1 MKYELPV
8 ISIVL
13 VIALSKMYK
22 VPGWLIVVPITFL
35 LFTLFKMNTLFFNEE
50 KTGLVSRVSSGI

>member
-1 MKYELPV
+1 MYDVPV

-22 VPGWLIVVPITFL
+22 VPGWLIVVPITFV
-35 LFTLFKMNTLFFNEE
+35 LFTLFKINTLFFNEE
-50 KTGLVSRVSSGI
+50 KTGLVSRVI

>member
-8 ISIVL
+8 ISIVF

-22 VPGWLIVVPITFL
+22 VPGWLIVVPVTFV
-35 LFTLFKMNTLFFNEE
+35 LFTLFKINTLFFNEE
-50 KTGLVSRVSSGI
+50 KTGLVSRVTM

>member
-1 MKYELPV
+1 MYDVPV

-22 VPGWLIVVPITFL
+22 VPGWLIVVPITFV
-35 LFTLFKMNTLFFNEE
+35 LFTLFKINTLFFNEE
-50 KTGLVSRVSSGI
+50 KTGLVSRVL